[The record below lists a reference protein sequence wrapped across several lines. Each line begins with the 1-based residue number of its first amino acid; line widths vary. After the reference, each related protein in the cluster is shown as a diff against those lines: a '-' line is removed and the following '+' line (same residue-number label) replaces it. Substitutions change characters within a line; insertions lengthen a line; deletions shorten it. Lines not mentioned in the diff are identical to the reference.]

1 MVVDYIVP
9 LAGSMVSDLT
19 IIPLYLSQIYITQV
33 TLIISAFL
41 LLYYNTVLA
50 VFLQTL
56 LGPKLI
62 Y

>member
-19 IIPLYLSQIYITQV
+19 IIPLYLFQIYITHV
-33 TLIISAFL
+33 NLIISAFL